1 VLDGVAEMLFVT
13 APDVEGLEFG
23 EEVEALVAVFCD
35 EVEFPVVDDVSK
47 AVVVF
52 VVVSTAKPCC

>member
-1 VLDGVAEMLFVT
+1 MLFVT

-23 EEVEALVAVFCD
+23 EDVEALVAVFCD